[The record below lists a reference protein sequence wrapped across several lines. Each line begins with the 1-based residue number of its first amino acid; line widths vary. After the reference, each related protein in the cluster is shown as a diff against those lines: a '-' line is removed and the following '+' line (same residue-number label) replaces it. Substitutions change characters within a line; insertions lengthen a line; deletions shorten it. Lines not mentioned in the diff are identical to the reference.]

1 MVKFWILTI
10 GIFSIITF
18 FLNKAIYKYFRGEV
32 KKDRRLW
39 NIYYWEGLVALSS
52 GLTFV
57 LLFILKSV
65 NLLSF

>member
-18 FLNKAIYKYFRGEV
+18 FLQKAFYKHVKGDKAKGKKLWSIYH
-32 KKDRRLW
+32 
-39 NIYYWEGLVALSS
+39 WEGLVALSS